1 MQQQLQ
7 QQCRAGFGR
16 QQQRQVGLL
25 VALNVV
31 SGSWAIYVTDLCLP
45 GLAWLIFA

>member
-7 QQCRAGFGR
+7 QQCRAGFGS

-25 VALNVV
+25 VAFND
-31 SGSWAIYVTDLCLP
+31 S
-45 GLAWLIFA
+45 